1 MARGD
6 RPGRTID
13 HAAVGGDHTADD
25 RAPAAKPIIAPPA
38 IHAFA
43 VVSLLAHAGIAAA
56 RMDGHGASHCHLLHG
71 RWGRVSFACDSVH
84 TRSSSWRDRITPARG
99 VGVVFRGCDLNVAA
113 MAVAA
118 STDRATARRRK
129 NLPIPQ
135 RPTRHAV
142 SSPVCGFCGT
152 VLKRQRAWQRPR
164 YNAGMDELIAVFGGS
179 LARAGWNGQ
188 SLVRYSLP
196 RSWSVRCVV
205 GSRSTARSAA
215 RDSHAAVALNRIA
228 LLEHYWRFQQ
238 QSLRTPSDRQ
248 RRLTVV
254 AVGKSGGVWVW
265 VTLPP
270 AAHSAP
276 CREVTMN
283 PARRIAS
290 AL

>member
-1 MARGD
+1 MERRIAIFFTVAG
-6 RPGRTID
+6 
-13 HAAVGGDHTADD
+13 AA
-25 RAPAAKPIIAPPA
+25 
-38 IHAFA
+38 FL
-43 VVSLLAHAGIAAA
+43 LLAILCIPVP
-56 RMDGHGASHCHLLHG
+56 RLGA
-71 RWGRVSFACDSVH
+71 
-84 TRSSSWRDRITPARG
+84 DRITPARG

-113 MAVAA
+113 MAVELQL
-118 STDRATARRRK
+118 TARLLAAEK
-129 NLPIPQ
+129 ICIPQ

-152 VLKRQRAWQRPR
+152 VLKRQRVGSAPR
-164 YNAGMDELIAVFGGS
+164 YNAGMDELIAVLRP

-205 GSRSTARSAA
+205 GSRSTARSAP
-215 RDSHAAVALNRIA
+215 RFTRSSGVNRIA

-238 QSLRTPSDRQ
+238 QSLRTPSDH

-265 VTLPP
+265 VTLPQ

-276 CREVTMN
+276 R
-283 PARRIAS
+283 
-290 AL
+290 